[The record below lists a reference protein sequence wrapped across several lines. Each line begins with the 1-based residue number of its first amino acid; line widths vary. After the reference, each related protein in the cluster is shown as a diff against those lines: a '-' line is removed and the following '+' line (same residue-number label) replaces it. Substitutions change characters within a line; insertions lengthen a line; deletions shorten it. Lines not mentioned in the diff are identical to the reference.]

1 MVISWCF
8 IVCFYNSSIF
18 LKIDLEER
26 SLRLSPVAFDPAQN
40 SIFSTNVEL
49 FFSIDLLVHMFYCVV
64 WDPYRWNW
72 ACSCNRYAV
81 IFEFLCW
88 SFEKIAHEIP
98 SFWDVCEAWELSSDI
113 FYLQPP
119 KTWNE
124 WKWRWKRFEMREIE
138 ELNFDHF
145 CESNLLCLSTHKKYF
160 DVVVETQIVSRLSR
174 VNFRRTKSK
183 RSSFNS
189 CLGTIQINF
198 SAYASQRKSF

>member
-98 SFWDVCEAWELSSDI
+98 SFWRLRGMRTFI
-113 FYLQPP
+113 RYFYFYFHPP
-119 KTWNE
+119 EDLKWVEMKMKEIWNE
-124 WKWRWKRFEMREIE
+124 RNWR
-138 ELNFDHF
+138 
-145 CESNLLCLSTHKKYF
+145 
-160 DVVVETQIVSRLSR
+160 TQLWPFLWI
-174 VNFRRTKSK
+174 
-183 RSSFNS
+183 
-189 CLGTIQINF
+189 
-198 SAYASQRKSF
+198 